1 MVSEGKESTARVL
14 NQMPVGGGAGLEGA
28 RAAFQREYEAMFD
41 VSYEEDPP
49 VTGPDGSKYAGQRL
63 GQLRHM
69 LRRRDCGKVEL
80 KEVDETLAAMG
91 ADGADNPDVLE
102 ATSKVLTG
110 LLAHMDQVKGGMDS
124 SKMLGRLSPLERE
137 MVLKGGSKHPGRDGV
152 KRVFMQCFGGELEE
166 FFVALVEIGVMFG
179 VQGMKM
185 CEELMYLTP
194 KPTGGHRPLT
204 CQNELHKAIDEVLA
218 RRMFVA
224 YCGVMRIP
232 AGQVMP
238 VECRG

>member
-110 LLAHMDQVKGGMDS
+110 LLAHMNQVKGGMDS
-124 SKMLGRLSPLERE
+124 SRMLGRLSPLERE

-152 KRVFMQCFGGELEE
+152 RSVHAVLRWGARGVFRVLGGDWCDVWGAGKED
-166 FFVALVEIGVMFG
+166 VRGVD
-179 VQGMKM
+179 VSCPQA
-185 CEELMYLTP
+185 
-194 KPTGGHRPLT
+194 HR
-204 CQNELHKAIDEVLA
+204 
-218 RRMFVA
+218 RS
-224 YCGVMRIP
+224 P
-232 AGQVMP
+232 AFDMP
-238 VECRG
+238 E